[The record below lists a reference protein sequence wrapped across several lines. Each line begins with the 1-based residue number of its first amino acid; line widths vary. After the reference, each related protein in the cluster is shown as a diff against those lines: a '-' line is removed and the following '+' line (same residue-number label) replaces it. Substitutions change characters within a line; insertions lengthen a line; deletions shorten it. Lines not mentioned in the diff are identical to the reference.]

1 MSEALS
7 QAARRGSRAGR
18 APQCVATHSKTS
30 PFDSASLHVTKQVLT
45 RESLF
50 CSLFCCSLC
59 SSVIYTR
66 ERKKGKN
73 IQPGHLNP

>member
-18 APQCVATHSKTS
+18 APQCVATRSKTS
-30 PFDSASLHVTKQVLT
+30 PFDSASLHVTKT
-45 RESLF
+45 RADSSLF
-50 CSLFCCSLC
+50 SVPFSAVP
-59 SSVIYTR
+59 SAPVIYKS

-73 IQPGHLNP
+73 IQPGHLAP